1 MKLESRSNSPMDIRL
16 LMGSLH
22 HCIFVSFKLLK
33 SYKNIFY
40 VILIDWDAGLDSVT
54 EIEGMMYLL

>member
-1 MKLESRSNSPMDIRL
+1 MDIRL